1 MKDKIILIGLDTIS
15 ILLAIMILL
24 CSLYITTYTFDGSI
38 RYMFMGISIIS
49 AISLYNSIMEIFD
62 EKK

>member
-1 MKDKIILIGLDTIS
+1 MKDRLILIGLDAIS
-15 ILLAIMILL
+15 IILALMILLA
-24 CSLYITTYTFDGSI
+24 SLYIVTYTFDGSMK
-38 RYMFMGISIIS
+38 YMFMGVGIIS